1 MKTNKII
8 FTLGLSVSMLTLT
21 ACSDFFEPKSP
32 SSLETQDV
40 YSNLERTEGAV
51 AALYE
56 QFGADKSYRNR
67 LACGYHG
74 MNTDVEHNTKN
85 SGLADY
91 AIYAMTTS
99 SGDLSTSNGKD
110 PWGYLNTI
118 IERANLIIEGIEE
131 YGDFDGAN
139 ALYYKY
145 YLGEALFI
153 RAFAY
158 SELVK
163 LWGDVP
169 PRFQSLS
176 KDPNGMSIKKDDRN
190 KIYAQLRVDLKRAA
204 ELIPWSADCPA
215 KVQNYTGRPSKAAV
229 LGLLARID
237 LSYAGYAM
245 RPDYIQE
252 GGGAPCKVQ
261 LNTNDENLRKELYE
275 EVLWATS
282 EIIKQEDNKFKTDY
296 AQIFKDICADVENYS
311 ASEWIWEI
319 PFANGSRGQFLNYNC
334 PKGTDCLKALKNNVS
349 GSTNSSQALVPTFV
363 YDFEAG
369 DLRKDVTVMP
379 AVWKVDNASSITSDE
394 TLRAIIF
401 PNDAANVNRLYLKNQ
416 NIASFYLGKYRIEWM
431 ARDRNGNDDGI
442 NYPILRYTDVILM
455 YCEAALGG
463 ITGTAVN
470 NTTGIDAQAQ
480 FNRVRARAG
489 LPAKTLNMANL
500 MDERKFEF
508 AGEYIRKYDLQ
519 RWGKLKEKLVETQGR
534 IALLDKHEGEFAQT
548 GDSIYFKFRLAD
560 EMLYQGE
567 GCTVEHAYVM
577 DSVWGLT
584 KGEVG
589 RPATFN
595 KENGWVAKDIFRG
608 DEGAKL
614 DANNYKLYENEDMI
628 DNRQFYPIFSVNV
641 GASNGTLWNDYD
653 Y

>member
-8 FTLGLSVSMLTLT
+8 LALGIGVISLTLT
-21 ACSDFFEPKSP
+21 ACSDFFEPKSQ
-32 SSLETQDV
+32 STLDYGEV
-40 YSNLERTEGAV
+40 YSNVQFTERTV

-74 MNTDVEHNTKN
+74 MNTDIEHNTKS
-85 SGLADY
+85 SGLADF

-99 SGDLSTSNGKD
+99 SSDLSTSNGKD
-110 PWGYLNTI
+110 PWGYLNTV

-131 YGDFDGAN
+131 YGDMDGTDAP
-139 ALYYKY
+139 LFKY

-169 PRFQSLS
+169 PRFESLL
-176 KDPNGMSIKKDDRN
+176 KNPEGMSIKKDDRN
-190 KIYAQLRVDLKRAA
+190 KVYAQLRIDLKRAS
-204 ELIPWSADCPA
+204 ELLPWSAECPG
-215 KVQNYTGRPSKAAV
+215 KMQNYTGRPSKAAA

-237 LSYAGYAM
+237 LTYAGYGM
-245 RPDYIQE
+245 RPDYMQE
-252 GGGAPCKVQ
+252 GGGAPAKVQ
-261 LNTNDENLRKELYE
+261 LNITDETLRKEIYE

-282 EIIKQEDNKFKTDY
+282 EIIKQEDNKFKADY
-296 AQIFKDICADVENYS
+296 AQIFKDICADVEDYS

-334 PKGTDCLKALKNNVS
+334 PKGTDSFKALKNNTS
-349 GSTNSSQALVPTFV
+349 GSTNSVQALVPTFV
-363 YDFEAG
+363 YDFESG

-379 AVWKVDNASSITSDE
+379 AVWKVDDASSVSSADST
-394 TLRAIIF
+394 RAILF
-401 PNDAANVNRLYLKNQ
+401 PEVSPTENRLYMKNQ

-431 ARDRNGNDDGI
+431 TRDRDGNDDGI
-442 NYPILRYTDVILM
+442 NYPVLRYTDVLLM

-470 NTTGIDAQAQ
+470 NNTGIDAQAQ
-480 FNRVRARAG
+480 FNRVRSRAG
-489 LPAKTLNMANL
+489 LAAKTLNMQNL

-519 RWGKLKEKLVETQGR
+519 RWGKLKDKLVETQGR
-534 IALLDKHEGEFAQT
+534 IALLDKHDGEFTQT
-548 GDSIYFKFRLAD
+548 GDSIYFKFRLD
-560 EMLYQGE
+560 DSYLYKGN
-567 GCTVEHAYVM
+567 GRTVSHAYVM
-577 DSVWGLT
+577 DSIWGLA

-589 RPATFN
+589 RPATFDKN
-595 KENGWVAKDIFRG
+595 NGWVAKDIFRG

-614 DANNYKLYENEDMI
+614 DANKYKLYENEDMI
-628 DNRQFYPIFSVNV
+628 DKRQFYPIFGVNV

>member
-8 FTLGLSVSMLTLT
+8 FALSVSALAFTLT

-67 LACGYHG
+67 LSCGFHG
-74 MNTDVEHNTKN
+74 MNTDIEHNTKN

-99 SGDLSTSNGKD
+99 SSDLSTSNGKD

-131 YGDFDGAN
+131 YGDLEGAN
-139 ALYYKY
+139 AQYFKY

-169 PRFQSLS
+169 PRFNSLS
-176 KDPNGMSIKKDDRN
+176 KDPEGMSIKKDDRN
-190 KIYAQLRVDLKRAA
+190 KVYDQLRVDLKRAA
-204 ELIPWSADCPA
+204 ELIPWSAECPA
-215 KVQNYTGRPSKAAV
+215 KMQNYTGRPSKAAV

-237 LSYAGYAM
+237 LTYAGYGM

-252 GGGAPCKVQ
+252 GGGAPAKVQ
-261 LNTNDENLRKELYE
+261 LNTKDEQLRKELYE

-282 EIIKQEDNKFKTDY
+282 EIISKEDNKFKSDFE
-296 AQIFKDICADVENYS
+296 QIFRDICADVENYN

-319 PFANGSRGQFLNYNC
+319 PFANGARGQFLNYNA
-334 PKGTDCLKALKNNVS
+334 PKGTDCLKGLKNNAS

-379 AVWKVDNASSITSDE
+379 AIWKVDDAKSVTTND
-394 TLRAIIF
+394 TLREVEF
-401 PNDAANVNRLYLKNQ
+401 PGTAAADNRLYLKNQ

-431 ARDRNGNDDGI
+431 TRDRDGNDDGI
-442 NYPILRYTDVILM
+442 NYPILRYTDVLLM
-455 YCEAALGG
+455 YCEAAIGG
-463 ITGTAVN
+463 ITGTAVSN
-470 NTTGIDAQAQ
+470 PSSIDAQAQ

-489 LPAKTLNMANL
+489 LPAKTLNMQNL

-519 RWGKLKEKLVETQGR
+519 RWGILKEKLVETQAR
-534 IALLDKHEGEFAQT
+534 IALLNKHEGEFAQT
-548 GDSIYFKFRLAD
+548 GDSIYFKFRQAD
-560 EMLYQGE
+560 EFLYQGE
-567 GCTVEHAYVM
+567 GCTVQHAYVM
-577 DSVWGLT
+577 DSIWGLA

-589 RPATFN
+589 RPATFDKN
-595 KENGWVAKDIFRG
+595 TGWIAKDIYRG
-608 DEGAKL
+608 DEGDQL
-614 DANNYKLYENEDMI
+614 DANKYKLYENEDMI
-628 DNRQFYPIFSVNV
+628 DKRQFYPIFGVNV

>member
-8 FTLGLSVSMLTLT
+8 LTLGVGALSLAFT

-67 LACGYHG
+67 LSCGFQG

-99 SGDLSTSNGKD
+99 SSDLSTSNGKD

-131 YGDFDGAN
+131 YGDLQGAN
-139 ALYYKY
+139 AAYYNY

-176 KDPNGMSIKKDDRN
+176 KDPAGMTIKKDDRN
-190 KIYAQLRVDLKRAA
+190 KVYAQLRTDLKRAA
-204 ELIPWSADCPA
+204 ELIPWSAECPA

-237 LSYAGYAM
+237 LTYAGYGM

-252 GGGAPCKVQ
+252 GGGAPAKVQ
-261 LNTNDENLRKELYE
+261 LNTTDESLRKELYE

-282 EIIKQEDNKFKTDY
+282 EIINKEDSKFKSDY

-319 PFANGSRGQFLNYNC
+319 PFANGARGQFLNYNTS
-334 PKGTDCLKALKNNVS
+334 KGTDSFKALKNNAS

-369 DLRKDVTVMP
+369 DLRKDVIVLP
-379 AVWKVDNASSITSDE
+379 GAWKVDNASSVTSND
-394 TLRAIIF
+394 TLRSIMF
-401 PNDAANVNRLYLKNQ
+401 PEVAPADDRLYLKNQ

-431 ARDRNGNDDGI
+431 TRERNGNDDGI
-442 NYPILRYTDVILM
+442 NYPIIRYTDILLM
-455 YCEAALGG
+455 YCEAAIGG
-463 ITGTAVN
+463 ITGTAVSN
-470 NTTGIDAQAQ
+470 PSSIDAQAQ

-489 LPAKTLNMANL
+489 LPAKTLNMQNL

-519 RWGKLKEKLVETQGR
+519 RWGILKEKLVETQAR

-548 GDSIYFKFRLAD
+548 GDTVYFKYRLAD
-560 EMLYQGE
+560 ELLYEGE
-567 GCTVEHAYVM
+567 GRTVQHAYVM
-577 DSVWGLT
+577 DSIWGLA

-589 RPATFN
+589 RPATFDKN
-595 KENGWVAKDIFRG
+595 TGWVAKDIYRG

-614 DANNYKLYENEDMI
+614 DANSYKLYDSEEMI
-628 DNRQFYPIFSVNV
+628 DKRQFYPIFGVNV

>member
-8 FTLGLSVSMLTLT
+8 LALGVGALALSLT

-40 YSNLERTEGAV
+40 YSNLERTEGAI

-74 MNTDVEHNTKN
+74 MNTDIEHNTKN

-91 AIYAMTTS
+91 SIYAMTTS
-99 SGDLSTSNGKD
+99 SSDLSTSNGKD

-131 YGDFDGAN
+131 YGNLEGDNSA
-139 ALYYKY
+139 YYKY

-169 PRFQSLS
+169 PRFESLS
-176 KDPNGMSIKKDDRN
+176 KDPAGMSIKKDDRN
-190 KIYAQLRVDLKRAA
+190 KIYAQLRIDLRRAA
-204 ELIPWSADCPA
+204 ELMPWSAQCPG
-215 KVQNYTGRPSKAAV
+215 KMQNYTGRPSRAAA
-229 LGLLARID
+229 LGLLARVD
-237 LSYAGYAM
+237 LTYAGYGM

-261 LNTNDENLRKELYE
+261 LNTTDEALRKELYE

-282 EIIKQEDNKFKTDY
+282 EIIGQEDSKFKADY

-334 PKGTDCLKALKNNVS
+334 PKGTDCLKALRNNLS
-349 GSTNSSQALVPTFV
+349 GSTNSSQALVPTFI
-363 YDFEAG
+363 YDFEQG
-369 DLRKDVTVMP
+369 DLRKEVTVMP
-379 AVWKVDNASSITSDE
+379 AVWKVDDASSVSSDAD
-394 TLRAIIF
+394 LRAVEF
-401 PNDAANVNRLYLKNQ
+401 PGTAATDNKLYMKNQ

-431 ARDRNGNDDGI
+431 SRDRDGNDDGI
-442 NYPILRYTDVILM
+442 NYPVLRYTDVLLM
-455 YCEAALGG
+455 YCEAAIGG
-463 ITGTAVN
+463 ITETAVN
-470 NTTGIDAQAQ
+470 NETGIDAQAQ

-489 LPAKTLNMANL
+489 LGAKTLNMENL
-500 MDERKFEF
+500 MEERKFEF

-519 RWGKLKEKLVETQGR
+519 RWGKLKEKLVETQAR
-534 IALLDKHEGEFAQT
+534 IALLNNHEGEFAQT
-548 GDSIYFKFRLAD
+548 GDTIYFRYTLND

-567 GCTVEHAYVM
+567 GCTVEHAYEM
-577 DSVWGLT
+577 TDIWGLA

-589 RPATFN
+589 RPDNFS
-595 KENGWVAKDIFRG
+595 KEEGWVAKDIYRG

-614 DANNYKLYENEDMI
+614 DANSYKLYENEDNI
-628 DNRQFYPIFSVNV
+628 DNRQFYPIFGVNV
-641 GASNGTLWNDYD
+641 GASNGTLWNDYN